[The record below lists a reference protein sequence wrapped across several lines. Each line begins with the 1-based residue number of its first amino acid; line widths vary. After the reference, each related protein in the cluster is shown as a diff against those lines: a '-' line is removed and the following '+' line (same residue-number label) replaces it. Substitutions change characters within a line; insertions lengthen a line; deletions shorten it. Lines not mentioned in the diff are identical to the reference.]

1 MSLEPR
7 EKSVIDRCILRG
19 MDYMKF
25 AGIFR
30 TKLRSLSDSEGS

>member
-7 EKSVIDRCILRG
+7 EKSVIDRCILRD

-30 TKLRSLSDSEGS
+30 TKLRSLSDREGS